1 VTVSTVM
8 RWRAGPAHL
17 RAVLVG
23 VLGVGAAVVFRAPTL
38 LVLAAPFAFVAVWA
52 SAARPTAAPS
62 LTGRLA
68 PRAVRE
74 GQATTWTGTFAE
86 VDGVDHVVALA
97 PRRRWLQTD
106 PSYGAVVADAASGAA
121 PPRASLPMRALR
133 WGRHDLGPVN
143 VVAVSPWGAFR
154 WMSLDSDHRVTALPV
169 PTVFDSG
176 AVPQRGSG
184 LIGINRSTR
193 PGDGAEFAGI
203 RAFRP
208 GDRLRRVN
216 WRRSLRDGE
225 LRVNATYAD
234 QDTHVALFVD
244 AGGDYGPSDG
254 IDGAA
259 SSLDTAVRAAGAL
272 AEHFVL
278 RGDRVSLRV
287 TGARRPTVLQAATGS
302 RHLRRVLEVLAAI
315 ERDSLSR
322 QRPRMPEEILTGD
335 AVAILLSPLVTP
347 EALQRAISL
356 ASHGLGVAVIDT
368 LPDVVDVDDDPATRL
383 AWRIRLLE
391 RRREVRAVRDAGV
404 PVVRWRG
411 AGSLDEFLRELSRR
425 ATVPRVVRR

>member
-1 VTVSTVM
+1 MTVSTVM
-8 RWRAGPAHL
+8 RWRAAPAHL

-23 VLGVGAAVVFRAPTL
+23 VLGIAAAVVFRAPDL
-38 LVLAAPFAFVAVWA
+38 LVLAAPFAVIAVW
-52 SAARPTAAPS
+52 SVAARPPGEPS
-62 LTGRLA
+62 FTGRLA
-68 PRAVRE
+68 PSSVRE
-74 GQATTWTGTFAE
+74 GQAATWTGTFDEAH
-86 VDGVDHVVALA
+86 GVDHVVALI

-106 PSYGAVVADAASGAA
+106 PLRGAVVVDAASGAG
-121 PPRASLPMRALR
+121 PPRPGVPVRALR

-143 VVAVSPWGAFR
+143 VVAVAPWGAFR
-154 WMSLDSDHRVTALPV
+154 WMALDSDHRLTALPV
-169 PTVFDSG
+169 PAVFDTG

-184 LIGINRSTR
+184 LIGLNRSSR

-203 RAFRP
+203 RTFRP

-225 LRVNATYAD
+225 LRVNTTHAD

-244 AGGDYGPSDG
+244 AGGDFGRSDG

-287 TGARRPTVLQAATGS
+287 MGTRRPTVLSAATGS
-302 RHLRRVLEVLAAI
+302 RHLRRVLEVLAAT
-315 ERDSLSR
+315 ERDALAR
-322 QRPRMPEEILTGD
+322 QRLRTPEEILTGD

-368 LPDVVDVDDDPATRL
+368 LPDDVNVENDPTTRL

-391 RRREVRAVRDAGV
+391 RRREVRAVRDVGV
-404 PVVRWRG
+404 PVVRWQG
-411 AGSLDEFLRELSRR
+411 AGSLDVFLRELSRR
-425 ATVPRVVRR
+425 ATVPRMVRR